1 MNCWCQAEL
10 DWMDEKFNVFQ
21 SLVFYY
27 LQIKKFIPTISE
39 FFTKDWILP
48 VESYPYGVL
57 LANTDYIT
65 WQSEYEYFNLCTWP
79 FFVMWVGQLWLDKV
93 CFQVDFNFSMIL
105 NAEDHGW

>member
-1 MNCWCQAEL
+1 MGDKL
-10 DWMDEKFNVFQ
+10 NVFE

-48 VESYPYGVL
+48 VESYHYGVL

-65 WQSEYEYFNLCTWP
+65 WQSECCNSLNLYIRELHRA
-79 FFVMWVGQLWLDKV
+79 GQV
-93 CFQVDFNFSMIL
+93 CRATCLEAN
-105 NAEDHGW
+105 